1 MMSVRKLT
9 GAVLAVGGILASCL
23 CYGSSGVLNFAS
35 WADYFSKD
43 TIPRFEKET
52 GIKVN
57 LDPFDSEETLQTKLL
72 VGKSSLDVVVPSSGF
87 IRNQLQAGLYQKLD
101 KTRLSNWNKLD
112 KGLMK
117 QLETVDPGNQYA
129 IPWAWGTDGLAVNV
143 TKVRKILGPSAPL
156 DSWELLFNPKYA
168 SQLKQCGIGL
178 LESPADVVAAM
189 LKYQHK
195 DETKVTASDIQEAFT
210 QLKQIRPYITQIN
223 SSSYISDLALGDIC
237 LALGWSGDV
246 QQARLTAKQNKK
258 PYQIDYVLPKE
269 GSVIW
274 FDVMAIPKDAP
285 HLDAAYKWLNY
296 IETPEVHADISN
308 TIFYLSANTAANNLV
323 KPEIR
328 NDPAVNP
335 PEVQRHR
342 LSAVAGF
349 PPEQLRLMN
358 RLWSA
363 FKSGR

>member
-1 MMSVRKLT
+1 MQLHKQARV
-9 GAVLAVGGILASCL
+9 ALALGCSLASCL
-23 CYGSSGVLNFAS
+23 AHGGDVLNLAN
-35 WADYFSKD
+35 WADYAAKD
-43 TIPRFEKET
+43 TIPNFEKQT

-57 LDPFDSEETLQTKLL
+57 FDPFDSEETLQTKLL
-72 VGKSSLDVVVPSSGF
+72 VGKSSFDVVVPSSGF
-87 IRNQLQAGLYQKLD
+87 LKNQLQAGLYQKLD
-101 KTRLSNWNKLD
+101 KARLKNWNKLD

-129 IPWAWGTDGLAVNV
+129 IPWSWGTDGLAINV
-143 TKVRKILGPSAPL
+143 TKVRQILGPSAPL

-178 LESPADVVAAM
+178 LESPSDIVASM

-195 DETKVTASDIQEAFT
+195 DINKATASDIQEAFA
-210 QLKQIRPYITQIN
+210 QLKQIRPYVTQIN
-223 SSSYISDLALGDIC
+223 SSSYVSDLALGDIC

-246 QQARLTAKQNKK
+246 QQARLSAKESKK
-258 PYQIDYVLPKE
+258 PFKIEYVVPKE

-274 FDVMAIPKDAP
+274 FDVMTIPKDAP

-296 IETPEVHADISN
+296 IETPEVHAGISN
-308 TIFYLSANTAANNLV
+308 TIFYLSANQAANDLV

-335 PEVQRHR
+335 PEAQRHT
-342 LSAVAGF
+342 LSAVSGF
-349 PPEQLRLMN
+349 SPELLRLMN
-358 RLWSA
+358 RQWSA
-363 FKSGR
+363 FKSGH